1 LSNSEGQ
8 VQPAADPLNK
18 GGGVTAERSRD
29 ANELIQTEWNIVD
42 ALIKMADNSQDEN
55 KKAFYYQTLMGHVRT
70 LSVLLKMHGQPD
82 ATQDLAKILSEI
94 TKEARSYCKRLKQ
107 K

>member
-1 LSNSEGQ
+1 MSENQPQ

-18 GGGVTAERSRD
+18 GGGVSAETSRG

-42 ALIKMADNSQDEN
+42 ALIKMADNSHDEN

-70 LSVLLKMHGQPD
+70 LSVLLKMHGNPD

-94 TKEARSYCKRLKQ
+94 TKEARTYCKRLKQ